1 MRQLNIDDT
10 ISFRKVGAVDR
21 TEGARVRKAT
31 HALKAIS
38 DIVTIS
44 YTNND
49 VCDQE
54 MDYFYENY
62 LKKVQNT
69 KMDLMQLLEEKWQRT
84 LYVHWILIMIL
95 IIRS

>member
-21 TEGARVRKAT
+21 TEGARVRKAI

-44 YTNND
+44 YKNND

-62 LKKVQNT
+62 LKKKKGAKYKDGFNAIAG
-69 KMDLMQLLEEKWQRT
+69 EKVAKE
-84 LYVHWILIMIL
+84 LYMCIGFL
-95 IIRS
+95 S